1 MLCNTK
7 CNTKIMPTMMQCIFI
22 HPPLIAKGGCFY
34 TNLSSI
40 ASIFLFMPTVPI
52 MPDVQRVHPMS

>member
-1 MLCNTK
+1 MQHGMQHE
-7 CNTKIMPTMMQCIFI
+7 IIPTMIQCIFI

-40 ASIFLFMPTVPI
+40 ASIFLFIPTVPTI
-52 MPDVQRVHPMS
+52 PDVQRVQPIS